1 MWTVV
6 ILTLCVIMLIVG
18 RYNLLD
24 QLIKIIIIVLT
35 ISTLVSV
42 TMALFKTD
50 IPLSYVQIFP
60 KEAIDIGFL
69 IAFMGWMPAPL
80 DISVW
85 HSLWAVEKNNN
96 DNKYNLKTGL
106 FDFNIGYFATIFLGL
121 CFVFLGYLV
130 MFNQNE
136 TFNETHLENSKLK
149 RHGVGKLLDTLASLK
164 DRKFIS
170 MNENGSF
177 TITELA
183 KEILWSSKIP
193 IWAKILRLLQIKSC
207 DLQQIIETINSSED
221 EIFNELEQLRKNQF
235 VLMSPQRQDEKLIKV
250 YEILPEGIE
259 VIDKTETQGFENIN
273 FGKNKS
279 DGEIIGTIE
288 EILDHVKKLNC
299 SDDEKNNITR
309 KLELLKNK
317 LEI

>member
-1 MWTVV
+1 MRKLGTIDLE
-6 ILTLCVIMLIVG
+6 IL
-18 RYNLLD
+18 
-24 QLIKIIIIVLT
+24 QL
-35 ISTLVSV
+35 
-42 TMALFKTD
+42 
-50 IPLSYVQIFP
+50 
-60 KEAIDIGFL
+60 AI
-69 IAFMGWMPAPL
+69 
-80 DISVW
+80 
-85 HSLWAVEKNNN
+85 
-96 DNKYNLKTGL
+96 
-106 FDFNIGYFATIFLGL
+106 
-121 CFVFLGYLV
+121 
-130 MFNQNE
+130 NQNE

-149 RHGVGKLLDTLASLK
+149 RHGVGKILDTLAALK

-207 DLQQIIETINSSED
+207 DLQQIIETINSSE
-221 EIFNELEQLRKNQF
+221 EKIFNELEQLRKNQL

-273 FGKNKS
+273 FGKNEPE
-279 DGEIIGTIE
+279 GEIIGTID
-288 EILDHVKKLNC
+288 EIINEIQKLSC
-299 SDDEKNNITR
+299 SDNEKSNITK

>member
-1 MWTVV
+1 MRKLGTIDLE
-6 ILTLCVIMLIVG
+6 IL
-18 RYNLLD
+18 
-24 QLIKIIIIVLT
+24 QL
-35 ISTLVSV
+35 
-42 TMALFKTD
+42 
-50 IPLSYVQIFP
+50 
-60 KEAIDIGFL
+60 AI
-69 IAFMGWMPAPL
+69 
-80 DISVW
+80 
-85 HSLWAVEKNNN
+85 
-96 DNKYNLKTGL
+96 
-106 FDFNIGYFATIFLGL
+106 
-121 CFVFLGYLV
+121 
-130 MFNQNE
+130 NQNE

-149 RHGVGKLLDTLASLK
+149 RHGVGKILDTLASLK

-207 DLQQIIETINSSED
+207 DLQEIIETINSSE
-221 EIFNELEQLRKNQF
+221 EKIFNELEQLRKNQL

-279 DGEIIGTIE
+279 DVEIIGTID
-288 EILDHVKKLNC
+288 EILNEVQKLSC
-299 SDDEKNNITR
+299 SNNEKNNIIQ

>member
-1 MWTVV
+1 MRKLGTIDLE
-6 ILTLCVIMLIVG
+6 IL
-18 RYNLLD
+18 
-24 QLIKIIIIVLT
+24 QL
-35 ISTLVSV
+35 
-42 TMALFKTD
+42 
-50 IPLSYVQIFP
+50 
-60 KEAIDIGFL
+60 AI
-69 IAFMGWMPAPL
+69 
-80 DISVW
+80 
-85 HSLWAVEKNNN
+85 
-96 DNKYNLKTGL
+96 
-106 FDFNIGYFATIFLGL
+106 
-121 CFVFLGYLV
+121 
-130 MFNQNE
+130 NQNE

-149 RHGVGKLLDTLASLK
+149 RHGVGKILDTLASLK

-170 MNENGSF
+170 MNDNGSF

-207 DLQQIIETINSSED
+207 DLQQIIETINSSE
-221 EIFNELEQLRKNQF
+221 EKIFNELEQLRKNQL

-273 FGKNKS
+273 FGKNEPE
-279 DGEIIGTIE
+279 GEIIGTID
-288 EILDHVKKLNC
+288 EIINEIQKLSC
-299 SDDEKNNITR
+299 SDNEKNNITK

>member
-1 MWTVV
+1 MRKLGTIDLE
-6 ILTLCVIMLIVG
+6 IL
-18 RYNLLD
+18 
-24 QLIKIIIIVLT
+24 QL
-35 ISTLVSV
+35 
-42 TMALFKTD
+42 
-50 IPLSYVQIFP
+50 
-60 KEAIDIGFL
+60 
-69 IAFMGWMPAPL
+69 
-80 DISVW
+80 
-85 HSLWAVEKNNN
+85 AV
-96 DNKYNLKTGL
+96 
-106 FDFNIGYFATIFLGL
+106 
-121 CFVFLGYLV
+121 
-130 MFNQNE
+130 NQNG

-149 RHGVGKLLDTLASLK
+149 RHGVGKILDTLASLK

-170 MNENGSF
+170 MNDNGSF

-207 DLQQIIETINSSED
+207 DLQQIIETINSSE
-221 EIFNELEQLRKNQF
+221 EKIFNELEQLRKNQL

-273 FGKNKS
+273 FGKNEPE
-279 DGEIIGTIE
+279 GEIIGTID
-288 EILDHVKKLNC
+288 EIINEIQKLNC
-299 SDDEKNNITR
+299 SDNEKNNITK

>member
-1 MWTVV
+1 MRKLGTIDLEVLQLAV
-6 ILTLCVIMLIVG
+6 
-18 RYNLLD
+18 D
-24 QLIKIIIIVLT
+24 QN
-35 ISTLVSV
+35 
-42 TMALFKTD
+42 
-50 IPLSYVQIFP
+50 
-60 KEAIDIGFL
+60 G
-69 IAFMGWMPAPL
+69 
-80 DISVW
+80 
-85 HSLWAVEKNNN
+85 
-96 DNKYNLKTGL
+96 
-106 FDFNIGYFATIFLGL
+106 
-121 CFVFLGYLV
+121 
-130 MFNQNE
+130 

-149 RHGVGKLLDTLASLK
+149 RHGVGKILDTLASLK

-221 EIFNELEQLRKNQF
+221 EIFNELEQLRKKQF

-288 EILDHVKKLNC
+288 EILDQVKKLNC
-299 SDDEKNNITR
+299 SDDEKNNITK